1 MKNFL
6 RAFADQRDPLKFS
19 NVRSGLIVGM
29 LSIGT
34 LIGALISGPIANI
47 PSVGRKYSI
56 CGWTVVFCIGVAVQI
71 GSSSGHWYEVMIG
84 RIVAGLAIGICS
96 LAGGHPCTR
105 AFQFKNSC

>member
-6 RAFADQRDPLKFS
+6 RAFADQKNPLAFS

-47 PSVGRKYSI
+47 PKIGRKYSI
-56 CGWTVVFCIGVAVQI
+56 VAWTVVFCVGVAVQI

-84 RIVAGLAIGICS
+84 RIVAGLAIGTYIVTGIHQQLVVTAS
-96 LAGGHPCTR
+96 MY
-105 AFQFKNSC
+105 